1 MLPKYKAYFSKLQI
15 RLYLNKLYVVRY
27 LNYGT
32 TKYRE
37 LDLTFKRKQLIGN
50 YDKNYILLHIK
61 IIINY
66 TLSCYHLLSA
76 LKTKAFNL
84 KKIRINYLVIRH
96 GKTY

>member
-37 LDLTFKRKQLIGN
+37 LDLTFKTKQLIGN
-50 YDKNYILLHIK
+50 
-61 IIINY
+61 
-66 TLSCYHLLSA
+66 
-76 LKTKAFNL
+76 
-84 KKIRINYLVIRH
+84 
-96 GKTY
+96 

>member
-1 MLPKYKAYFSKLQI
+1 MKRNYGTLLPTLFSVMTIIITKCLLMFYSYFSKLQI

-50 YDKNYILLHIK
+50 
-61 IIINY
+61 
-66 TLSCYHLLSA
+66 
-76 LKTKAFNL
+76 
-84 KKIRINYLVIRH
+84 
-96 GKTY
+96 

>member
-37 LDLTFKRKQLIGN
+37 LDKHLKQSN
-50 YDKNYILLHIK
+50 
-61 IIINY
+61 
-66 TLSCYHLLSA
+66 
-76 LKTKAFNL
+76 
-84 KKIRINYLVIRH
+84 
-96 GKTY
+96 